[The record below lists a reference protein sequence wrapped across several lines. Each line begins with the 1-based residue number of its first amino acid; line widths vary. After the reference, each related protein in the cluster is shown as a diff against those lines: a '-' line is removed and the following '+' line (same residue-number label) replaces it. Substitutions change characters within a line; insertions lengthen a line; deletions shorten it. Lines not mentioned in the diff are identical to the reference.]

1 MALTARFSKR
11 RSHGPIVSGFPSPA
25 RLRRGWT
32 IPGSSLKLRLP
43 HGGHRV
49 PWDPKGIAGSGFHP
63 TQMIT
68 NSGHPDDW
76 TDTSKWPPTKICGCY
91 PSFDGGDFGRVL
103 GSCLFP
109 ASHRC
114 FPNNWGFPEIGV
126 PPVIIHFSRIFP
138 HKNHLFLGTPMT
150 SWKSPIGKDVS
161 IACTLLVFSMVTT
174 CDNNSTSKARLP
186 FFSWLSWSF
195 ARLNMVYDGY
205 IYTYQ
210 HISK

>member
-1 MALTARFSKR
+1 MLNCQRVCRISSECLVGFCQSKHLL
-11 RSHGPIVSGFPSPA
+11 SLQYIV
-25 RLRRGWT
+25 
-32 IPGSSLKLRLP
+32 
-43 HGGHRV
+43 
-49 PWDPKGIAGSGFHP
+49 
-63 TQMIT
+63 
-68 NSGHPDDW
+68 
-76 TDTSKWPPTKICGCY
+76 ICGLKHLEKGCLWIQKLMVY
-91 PSFDGGDFGRVL
+91 PIWR
-103 GSCLFP
+103 
-109 ASHRC
+109 
-114 FPNNWGFPEIGV
+114 FPEIGV
-126 PPVIIHFSRIFP
+126 PPVIIHFSGIFP